1 MMSSPSAGGGAWP
14 LAQTTH
20 QASTRVVM
28 SEPTVHEVKKDDEAE
43 GDRGERER
51 RERTSIA

>member
-1 MMSSPSAGGGAWP
+1 
-14 LAQTTH
+14 
-20 QASTRVVM
+20 M
-28 SEPTVHEVKKDDEAE
+28 SEPTVHEEKKDDEAE